1 MPWRPPGAAA
11 DLKERVMSEPFKGKI
26 KVDIRDSVPD
36 WSPFEPPK
44 APEGA
49 PSVVYVVLDDVG
61 FSAMGSYGGPIETP
75 NIDRIVADGVRYT
88 QFHTTALCSP
98 TRSCLLTGRNH
109 TRNGM
114 ACITECASGFPNANG
129 VIPPENGQIQ
139 QILAERGWNTYM
151 VGKWHLCPEAEM
163 NLASTRR
170 NWPTG
175 RGFERFYG
183 FLGAETNQ
191 WYPELMYDSHPVDPP
206 RSPEEGYHLTED
218 LTDKA
223 LEFIKDAKVLA
234 PEKPFFL
241 YYAPGACHAPHHAP
255 KEWIDRFKGRF
266 DMGYEALREQTLA
279 RQKEMGIVPP
289 DTELP
294 PLNPIGTPET
304 RTGPNGEP
312 FPALDYT
319 RPWDS
324 LSGEEQRLFSRMA
337 EVYAGF
343 LAHADAQ
350 IGRLLDHLEATGQ
363 RENTMLVLV
372 SDNGASGEGGPNGS
386 VNENKIANGIPDDIA
401 ANLAML
407 DELGSPTTY
416 NHYPNG
422 WAMAFNTPFKMW
434 KRYEFNGGTT
444 DPCIISWPTGIAAHG
459 EIREQYHHAVD
470 LVPTILDALGVEPPE
485 TLAGH
490 VQSHFDGVSMRYSF
504 DSAPLPSARET
515 QFYSMLGS
523 RSIWHQGYKAVTTH
537 PTLSGW
543 DAFATDA
550 WELYHT
556 DVDRSE
562 LEDLASQEPE
572 RLQELINLWY
582 AEAGAN
588 DAFPLDD
595 RSPLELLTTPR
606 PLLTPPRN
614 RYVYYPGLADVPE
627 AQAANIRNRSYAV
640 AALVDIPERGSNG
653 ATGASGVLFAHGSRF
668 GGHALYVKDNR
679 LHYVYSF
686 VGSLEQKIT
695 SDQELPTGEAL
706 VLSAA
711 FEKDGEDPPG
721 VAVGTLSLYHGDV
734 KVGEDRIRTQPGKF
748 SLAGDGLC
756 VGRDSSDPVT
766 NDYPGTAPWNFTGGA
781 IDRVAIDVSGE
792 PYVDLEREA
801 VAMMARE

>member
-1 MPWRPPGAAA
+1 M
-11 DLKERVMSEPFKGKI
+11 MSEPFKGKVN
-26 KVDIRDSVPD
+26 VDIRDSVPD
-36 WSPFEPPK
+36 WSPFEPPR
-44 APEGA
+44 APDGA
-49 PSVVYVVLDDVG
+49 PSVVYIVLDDVG
-61 FSAMGSYGGPIETP
+61 FSALDSYGGPIETP
-75 NIDRIVADGVRYT
+75 NIDRIVNQGVRYT

-109 TRNGM
+109 TRNSM
-114 ACITECASGFPNANG
+114 ACITEAASGFPNASG

-139 QILAERGWNTYM
+139 QILAEQGWNTYM

-163 NLASTRR
+163 NLASSRR

-191 WYPELMYDSHPVDPP
+191 WFPELVYDSHPVDPP
-206 RSPEEGYHLTED
+206 RTPAEGYHLTED

-234 PEKPFFL
+234 PDKPFFL

-255 KEWIDRFKGRF
+255 KDWIDRFKGRF

-279 RQKEMGIVPP
+279 RQIEMGIVPP
-289 DTELP
+289 GTELP

-304 RTGPNGEP
+304 RTGPDGEP

-324 LSGEEQRLFSRMA
+324 LSPEEQRLFSRMA

-343 LAHADAQ
+343 MAHADAQ
-350 IGRLLDHLEATGQ
+350 IGRLLDYLEETGQ
-363 RENTMLVLV
+363 RENTMVVVV

-386 VNENKIANGIPDDIA
+386 VNEAKFANGIADDIDE
-401 ANLAML
+401 NLAML
-407 DELGSPTTY
+407 DELGGPKTY

-444 DPCIISWPTGIAAHG
+444 DPCIISWPIGLQAHG
-459 EIREQYHHAVD
+459 ELREQYHHAID
-470 LVPTILDALGVEPPE
+470 LVPTMLDALGVAPPE
-485 TLAGH
+485 TIGGH
-490 VQSHFDGVSMRYSF
+490 VQSPFDGVSMRYSF
-504 DSAPLPSARET
+504 DGAPLPSARQT
-515 QFYSMLGS
+515 QFFSMLGS
-523 RSIWHQGYKAVTTH
+523 RSIWHDGWKAVTTH

-543 DAFATDA
+543 SHFGTDT
-550 WELYHT
+550 WELYHV

-562 LEDLASQEPE
+562 MHDLSAEEPE
-572 RLQELINLWY
+572 RLQELISLWY

-588 DAFPLDD
+588 GAFPLDD
-595 RSPLELLTTPR
+595 RSALEILVTPR
-606 PLLTPPRN
+606 PLLSPARN
-614 RYVYYPGLADVPE
+614 RYIYYPGIADVPE
-627 AQAANIRNRSYAV
+627 SQAVNIRNRSYAM
-640 AALVDIPERGSNG
+640 AARVEIPADG
-653 ATGASGVLFAHGSRF
+653 AEGVLFAHGARF
-668 GGHALYVKDNR
+668 GGHALYVKDGR

-686 VGSLEQKIT
+686 VGSLEQKIVA
-695 SDQELPTGEAL
+695 DQPVPTGEDV

-711 FEKDGEDPPG
+711 FEKEGEDPPG
-721 VAVGTLSLYHGDV
+721 VSVGTLSLYHGDV
-734 KVGEDRIRTQPGKF
+734 KVGEGRIQTQPGKF
-748 SLAGDGLC
+748 SIAGDGLC

-766 NDYPGTAPWNFTGGA
+766 GDYPGEAPFAFTGGT
-781 IDRVAIDVSGE
+781 IKSVAIDVSGD